1 MSFLPSVLISTMV
14 MLLASASA
22 QLVRDTALSQAQWEQ
37 QQQAM
42 SRAELLLMQSASD
55 LLMTANEQAGGRPNS
70 AQEVLV
76 EQLPVSLP
84 AELSDLPL
92 SVFRISAV
100 GRVSQLSVRLQA
112 DYAIDACDTDDEDKE
127 ERTEKE
133 NTNKTKNKQDN
144 EANENQVINCTPR
157 IRRIAWRH
165 LDN

>member
-1 MSFLPSVLISTMV
+1 MSFLPSVLVSTMV

-55 LLMTANEQAGGRPNS
+55 LLTTVNEQAGGEPDP

-76 EQLPVSLP
+76 EQIPVSP
-84 AELSDLPL
+84 SAELSDLPL
-92 SVFRISAV
+92 SIFRISAV
-100 GRVSQLSVRLQA
+100 GRMSQLSVRLQA
-112 DYAIDACDTDDEDKE
+112 DYVIDACDTDDEDKE
-127 ERTEKE
+127 ERTQKE
-133 NTNKTKNKQDN
+133 NTNKNKKDN
-144 EANENQVINCTPR
+144 EANGNQAITCTPR
-157 IRRIAWRH
+157 IRRIAWRR